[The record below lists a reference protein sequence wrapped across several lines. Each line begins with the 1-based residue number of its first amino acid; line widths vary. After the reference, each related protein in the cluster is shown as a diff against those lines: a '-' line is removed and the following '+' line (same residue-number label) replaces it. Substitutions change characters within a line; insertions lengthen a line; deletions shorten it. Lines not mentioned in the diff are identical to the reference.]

1 METMETTKADDP
13 TSERRKDFC
22 RKPYHHR
29 RLARLVVLSFFF
41 GLLGGILGLWVG
53 PSLARDLRLPVPPAF
68 REMTKSTRGTDG
80 KDAATAPS
88 TASSEESLLVSLVDK
103 NAPGV
108 VSVVISKDVPKYRS
122 FFDDS
127 DFPSFFF
134 GRPFGDGS
142 NSDQGETEKQTV
154 GEGSGFFVS
163 SDGTIVTNKHVVED
177 LQADYTVITSDKKE
191 HVARVLARDPAQ
203 DVAILKIDG
212 GGFPALDLGDSE
224 SVRVG
229 QTAIAIGNSLG
240 EFSNTVSRGII
251 SGLKRSLVAGSG
263 MGASE
268 RLSGIIQTDAAIN
281 PGNSGGPLLN
291 LSGEVIGVNVAM
303 AQGAQNIG
311 FAIPINSI
319 KHALKEVR
327 DTGKIS
333 APFLGVRS
341 VAITPEI
348 QKADNLPFGYGA
360 LVVRGQNIT
369 DLAVLPESPADK
381 ADIVENDIILE
392 VDGVKIDTDTQLADA
407 IAAKHVGDTVTLKV
421 WHKGATRDVSVTLE
435 ERK

>member
-1 METMETTKADDP
+1 METTEITVPA
-13 TSERRKDFC
+13 TEHQKDTC
-22 RKPYHHR
+22 RKSCHHR
-29 RLARLVVLSFFF
+29 RPARYVVLSFFF
-41 GLLGGILGLWVG
+41 GVFGGILGWWVG
-53 PSLARDLRLPVPPAF
+53 PRIAHDLKLPLLPDF
-68 REMTKSTRGTDG
+68 REMTKKAGGVDG
-80 KDAATAPS
+80 KDVVSVPPS
-88 TASSEESLLVSLVDK
+88 VSSEESLLVSLVDK
-103 NAPGV
+103 STPGV

-122 FFDDS
+122 FFDDP

-134 GRPFGDGS
+134 GRPFGGNS

-191 HVARVLARDPAQ
+191 HVARVLARDPVQ
-203 DVAILKIDG
+203 DIAILKIDG
-212 GGFPALDLGDSE
+212 DGFPALDLGDSE
-224 SVRVG
+224 NVRVG
-229 QTAIAIGNSLG
+229 QTAVAIGNSLG

-263 MGASE
+263 MGAAE

-348 QKADNLPFGYGA
+348 QKANNLPFGYGA
-360 LVVRGQNIT
+360 LVVRGQNVT
-369 DLAVLPESPADK
+369 DLAVLPGSPADK
-381 ADIVENDIILE
+381 ADIIENDIILE
-392 VDGVKIDTDTQLADA
+392 IDGAKIDTDTQLADA

>member
-1 METMETTKADDP
+1 METTDSVVP
-13 TSERRKDFC
+13 TMERSDTSRRKVC
-22 RKPYHHR
+22 RR
-29 RLARLVVLSFFF
+29 GGASLLLMSFFLGVF
-41 GLLGGILGLWVG
+41 GGILGWWVG
-53 PSLARDLRLPVPPAF
+53 PRVAHDLKLPMSPAF
-68 REMTKSTRGTDG
+68 LEMTKNAGNVDS
-80 KDAATAPS
+80 KDISASLPPS
-88 TASSEESLLVSLVDK
+88 VSSEESLLVSLVEK
-103 NAPGV
+103 STSGV

-122 FFDDS
+122 FFDDPN
-127 DFPSFFF
+127 FPSFFF
-134 GRPFGDGS
+134 GRPFGGDANS
-142 NSDQGETEKQTV
+142 NQGETEKQTI

-191 HVARVLARDPAQ
+191 HVARVLARDPVQ
-203 DVAILKIDG
+203 DIAILKIDG
-212 GGFPALDLGDSE
+212 DGFPALDLGDSE
-224 SVRVG
+224 NLRVG
-229 QTAIAIGNSLG
+229 QTAVAIGNSLG

-291 LSGEVIGVNVAM
+291 LSGDVIGINVAM

-311 FAIPINSI
+311 FAIPVNSI
-319 KHALKEVR
+319 KHALDEVR
-327 DTGKIS
+327 NTGKIS

-348 QKADNLPFGYGA
+348 QKANNLPFAYGA
-360 LVVRGQNIT
+360 LIVRGQNIT
-369 DLAVLPESPADK
+369 DLAVVPGSPADK

-392 VDGVKIDTDTQLADA
+392 IDGTKIDTDSQLADI
-407 IAAKHVGDTVTLKV
+407 IASKHVGDTVTLKV
-421 WHKGATRDVSVTLE
+421 WHKGNTRDITVTLE